1 MAMSAPSPVRRAFAD
16 QARRSDAQIDLAR
29 AALLIAQ
36 EEYPGLD
43 VEAYLA
49 RLDAIAARVR
59 TRLDLVAEDAPRPAP
74 ATIIATLNAI
84 LFEEMGFHGATHDF
98 YDPRNSF
105 LNEALDRRTGL
116 PITLSLIYMEVA
128 ARLGLSLAGVG
139 LPGHFIV
146 KYEGP
151 SGGPRAQQRGAELF
165 IDPYHGGA
173 LLTRAECGG
182 WFRRL
187 YGEDFTF
194 SGEYLAPLTRRQIL
208 ARMLRN
214 LKGAY
219 LRQRDYVR
227 AVAVVDRL
235 LLLHPDA
242 LWELKDRGLLY
253 YRLGAFTPALAD
265 LRAYLRKEPE
275 AEDKGLIEYH
285 IELCQRTLMITN

>member
-16 QARRSDAQIDLAR
+16 QARRSDARIDLAR

-36 EEYPGLD
+36 EEYPALD
-43 VEAYLA
+43 VDAYLA
-49 RLDAIAARVR
+49 RLDAIAARVQA
-59 TRLDLVAEDAPRPAP
+59 RLDLRTEAAERAAP
-74 ATIIATLNAI
+74 ATMIAMLNAI
-84 LFEEMGFHGATHDF
+84 LFAEMGFHGATRDY
-98 YDPRNSF
+98 YDPRSSF

-116 PITLSLIYMEVA
+116 PITLSVIYIEVA

-151 SGGPRAQQRGAELF
+151 AGAGRGAQRGAELF
-165 IDPYHGGA
+165 IDPYHAGA
-173 LLTRAECGG
+173 LLTRAECGA
-182 WFRRL
+182 WFRKL
-187 YGEDFTF
+187 YGPDFTF

-219 LRQRDYVR
+219 LRRRDYAR

-265 LRAYLRKEPE
+265 LRAYRRKEPE

-285 IELCQRTLMITN
+285 IELCQRSLMITN